1 MVEPAVP
8 ASTPGART
16 RLFTP
21 AFIALSAAELA
32 YFTAAGLMI
41 PATPLFAAGPLDADN
56 VGVGFA
62 VGAFSISALVLRPF
76 AGRAAD
82 RRGRRPLLIGGALL
96 YAVATAAH
104 ALVPDLAALVGLRL
118 LLGAAEA
125 FFFVAGFAMVADLAP
140 PGRAG
145 EALSFNSLSLYLGIA
160 IGPLVGEFLLDAGG
174 FTAAWLGGAAL
185 ALAAAA
191 IATRIPE
198 TASREQAV
206 DGSAPLFNRAAI
218 GPSLGLFTGIA
229 GMAGFFAFV
238 ALRAQDLGM
247 EGSRLVL
254 LEFGLLVV
262 GCRIVFARLP
272 DRVPPFRLGAV
283 ALGLIAVGLAVA
295 AVVPTVEGLLA
306 GAGIMAV
313 GVAFTTPAFFAA
325 IFARV
330 RPSERGAAA
339 GTASLFLDL
348 AFGGGPMLL
357 GLVAGAAGIP
367 AAFGVAAAV
376 AAVGAGATA
385 LVPLSRGRAMPAA

>member
-1 MVEPAVP
+1 MVEPTDPGP
-8 ASTPGART
+8 APGGPT

-21 AFIALSAAELA
+21 AFIALSVAEFA

-41 PATPLFAAGPLDADN
+41 PVTPLFAAGPLRAN
-56 VGVGFA
+56 EVGVGFA
-62 VGAFSISALVLRPF
+62 VGAFSITALALRPF
-76 AGRAAD
+76 AGRTAD

-96 YAVATAAH
+96 FAVATAAH
-104 ALVPDLAALVGLRL
+104 VLVPDLASLVGLRL
-118 LLGAAEA
+118 LLGVAEA
-125 FFFVAGFAMVADLAP
+125 FFFVAGFAVVADLAP

-160 IGPLVGEFLLDAGG
+160 IGPLVGELLLDAGG
-174 FTAAWLGGAAL
+174 FTLAWLGGASL

-191 IATRIPE
+191 IATRMPE
-198 TASREQAV
+198 TASGMGAGE
-206 DGSAPLFNRAAI
+206 GPAPLFNRAAI

-238 ALRAQDLGM
+238 ALYAQDLGM

-262 GCRIVFARLP
+262 GCRIAFARLP
-272 DRVPPFRLGAV
+272 DRVPPFPLAAA
-283 ALGLIAVGLAVA
+283 ALGLIAVGLTVA
-295 AVVPTVEGLLA
+295 AAVPTVEGLLA
-306 GAGIMAV
+306 GAAIMAV

-330 RPSERGAAA
+330 RPSERGAAS

-357 GLVAGAAGIP
+357 GLVAGVTGIP
-367 AAFGVAAAV
+367 AAFGGAAAL
-376 AAVGAGATA
+376 AAVGAAGTLLIPLARRRTVAAT
-385 LVPLSRGRAMPAA
+385 